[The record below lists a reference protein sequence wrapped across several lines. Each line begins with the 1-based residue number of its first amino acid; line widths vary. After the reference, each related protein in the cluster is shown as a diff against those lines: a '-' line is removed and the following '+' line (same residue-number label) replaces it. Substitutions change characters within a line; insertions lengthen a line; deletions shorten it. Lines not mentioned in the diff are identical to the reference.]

1 MKKNYE
7 DLQKQ
12 IDALN
17 SKLGKV
23 GAQVDAAKE
32 AFTNADLEREN
43 EIAAR
48 LDDVLDDCER
58 DVNGDKAAERGSRV
72 LTADA
77 SKAHHQKEDSLQA
90 RKKTI
95 IAMINKMVNA
105 FNESNKM
112 IKDSNKV
119 AKTEREMAD
128 LIKKNKEIQVECQ
141 NIDNMIN
148 DGKAFALQVH
158 ERLDGLLDPTL
169 LEVKEK
175 YTEKNQAID
184 ECDELFDKANAQ
196 IDRLDGVLG
205 EQLLI
210 LDEVVKKLETVNPI
224 VNPTPAGTDN
234 GNFLAEVSKKLDRAH
249 KLREEAEAGRG
260 RLRATRDKLI
270 NIVQPLNELEE
281 REVKEPE
288 LAAIL
293 KALDA
298 INEDLT
304 N

>member
-17 SKLGKV
+17 AKLGKV

-48 LDDVLDDCER
+48 LDGVLDDCER
-58 DVNGDKAAERGSRV
+58 DVNGDKAAARGSGV
-72 LTADA
+72 LAADA
-77 SKAHHQKEDSLQA
+77 SKTHQQKDNSLQA

-128 LIKKNKEIQVECQ
+128 IIKKNKEIQVECQ
-141 NIDNMIN
+141 TIDNMIG
-148 DGKAFALQVH
+148 DGKAFALQVN
-158 ERLDGLLDPTL
+158 ERLDGLLDPVL

-196 IDRLDGVLG
+196 IDRLDGALG

-210 LDEVVKKLETVNPI
+210 LDEIVKKLESVNPI

-234 GNFLAEVSKKLDRAH
+234 GSFLAQVSKMLDRAH
-249 KLREEAEAGRG
+249 KLRAEAEAGRG

-293 KALDA
+293 KALDT
-298 INEDLT
+298 INEDLM